1 MVHEAGLL
9 YPEPSATLNPLLEV
23 NLTYPFHHADDRN
36 FEFLTRLACPRP
48 RFNLHPAAD
57 RYGASVQVCMS
68 TPMRSC
74 SSQRE
79 SPSSAESTRQR
90 VENGNGIG
98 PSGCACGGL
107 ALKQASARGFNFHQT
122 LLFKPDEAVLR
133 VETVRHFA
141 LFCLALS

>member
-9 YPEPSATLNPLLEV
+9 YPVPSATLNPLLEV

-90 VENGNGIG
+90 VENGNGWLCLRRAGLETGICPWLQF
-98 PSGCACGGL
+98 PSDA
-107 ALKQASARGFNFHQT
+107 ALQT
-122 LLFKPDEAVLR
+122 
-133 VETVRHFA
+133 
-141 LFCLALS
+141 